1 MVGNIFIE
9 KLNQKFI
16 EDADVEIVERKGL
29 GHPDYIA
36 DGAAEAVCKELCRYY
51 RKEFDVIFHHNVD
64 KGLVVGGKAHPV
76 FGAGQVDEPI
86 YIIVAGRAVTD
97 ISKDGK
103 LTPVPVRSLAIEAV
117 RNFLKKTFRFLDVDN
132 HVVIQPMIRQGSV
145 DLVKVFELGKK
156 MPLANDTSFGV
167 CFAPLSETESLVL
180 KTEAY
185 LNSPKFKK
193 EMPEVGED
201 VKVMGLRR
209 KDEIQLIVASAI
221 ISSLTPN
228 LNHYLS
234 VKEEI
239 HDKVADLAT
248 KITDRPVE
256 VSVNTADKIEVGLVY
271 LTVTGTSAEQGDD
284 GNTGRGNRVNGLI
297 TPCRQMSLEAT
308 AGKNP
313 INHVGKIY
321 NVLAKLIADRVHK
334 EVKGVREAHVK
345 VLSQIGRRIDEPAMT
360 NIQVV
365 LEPNYTLERV
375 KREAQSIATEEIAN
389 VRRITDLLLTDKV
402 TLF

>member
-1 MVGNIFIE
+1 VGNIFIE

-308 AGKNP
+308 AGTNP